1 MLLQTEEGELSL
13 LVSAAAKPVRP
24 HAEGSHHGWARL
36 GLGLGLGLGLLLTL
50 TLTLTVT
57 VTVTLTLTRC
67 DRYWGNTQ
75 NCRMPTAPQD
85 MPLPFRCSQ
94 DALFEVTLVGVRVL
108 GLGLGLGLANPNP
121 NPLQGQ
127 AVEP

>member
-1 MLLQTEEGELSL
+1 MRDLLALATALNATL
-13 LVSAAAKPVRP
+13 IMPPLVCTCDRYCLTPA
-24 HAEGSHHGWARL
+24 L
-36 GLGLGLGLGLLLTL
+36 TLTL